1 MAAITLS
8 AAYTK
13 SKACGTNLELRCLT
27 IDSKQQT
34 ACVVLEMKDGTG
46 FLAETV
52 IVDANSSGSVV
63 TKLNGDKKSFTTTL
77 NFGTIQ
83 SANATGEVGVASH
96 IATVVGAGNFI
107 SGT

>member
-1 MAAITLS
+1 MAAIALS
-8 AAYTK
+8 AAYMK

-46 FLAETV
+46 FLGEV
-52 IVDANSSGSVV
+52 VVVDAQAASSVV
-63 TKLNGDKKSFTTTL
+63 TKLNGDRKPFTTTL
-77 NFGTIQ
+77 NYATIVA
-83 SANATGEVGVASH
+83 ANATGEVGVASH